1 MHTHTHA
8 GQVLAANHALLDIIH
23 EGDYDGYARLT
34 SEDVTCFDLSETGGN
49 LVEGQVSRPYVH
61 CH

>member
-8 GQVLAANHALLDIIH
+8 GQVLAANHALL
-23 EGDYDGYARLT
+23 EGDYDGDARLT